1 MESQKSELLALLS
14 KECVEYSEIPTSE
27 YQNKRDKKNFINGLM
42 TACRAVGI
50 SFEELSVITES
61 IPQQPK
67 FNDLDEKLAIPTF
80 VRNKVELKL

>member
-1 MESQKSELLALLS
+1 MESQKSELFALLS

-27 YQNKRDKKNFINGLM
+27 YQKKRDKKNFINGLM
-42 TACRAVGI
+42 TACRVVGI

-67 FNDLDEKLAIPTF
+67 FKNLDEKLAIPTF